1 MLRQR
6 RAFAQRGRTGKAR
19 RTNPRDWS
27 ANKSKRFN
35 RRGIYQTLAKAYPRF
50 GRGRRGIGYCQKADR
65 LYGTVY
71 FHKDKKIIIANC
83 FSQVCGRT
91 DIPSLRKVLVEL
103 SKYCETEKIKTIGIP
118 YRYGSGLAVGDWD
131 EILSWFKYYF
141 SKSKVELQV
150 WKLTQEEK

>member
-1 MLRQR
+1 MVTYHNGDLLESGCEMICHQVNEYGYMGAGIAKQI
-6 RAFAQRGRTGKAR
+6 RAIYPQCYYEY
-19 RTNPRDWS
+19 
-27 ANKSKRFN
+27 NK
-35 RRGIYQTLAKAYPRF
+35 
-50 GRGRRGIGYCQKADR
+50 YCQKTNR

-71 FHKDKKIIIANC
+71 FHKDKNIIIANC

-103 SKYCETEKIKTIGIP
+103 SKYCEKKKIKTIGIP

-141 SKSKVELQV
+141 SKSEVELQV
-150 WKLTQEEK
+150 WKLNQEEK